1 MRIRRYGPTLLGWL
15 MVGLLLAGCQGG
27 ASTAP
32 AAKASAPEA
41 APAAAQAAAPAADS
55 APAAPVAAGPAGGAT
70 ASVPAAPREPDV
82 VKMADT
88 MAFVSAPVMIAVEK
102 GFFQEQGIDLQI
114 EPTAG
119 GADVIPQ
126 LATGEIDV
134 THGGISPAMFNA
146 IARGVEIR
154 VIGPMNIIPQG
165 TGSTQLLIRKEA
177 ADRGEIRTPADLRG
191 KRIAV
196 NTSGSLVSWQL
207 DKVLEREGMSIQD
220 VDRVVIPFPDM
231 VPALANGSID
241 GAMIIEPFLSRSLN
255 DGIASALVTRTTPG
269 AMTTSLIA
277 SGKWLQERPDS
288 ARRYMVAMMKAI
300 RDIQGSQKGVAD
312 PERLFRPEN
321 IAIYQKY
328 INMPEAFLRAQ
339 IPNTYDPDLETPIDT
354 LMEQQA
360 WFERGGQLTYT
371 DLLPPERVVDD
382 SFARYARETLG
393 PARQ

>member
-1 MRIRRYGPTLLGWL
+1 MIA
-15 MVGLLLAGCQGG
+15 LLAAGCEG
-27 ASTAP
+27 AGSAPP
-32 AAKASAPEA
+32 AAKPSSPAA
-41 APAAAQAAAPAADS
+41 APPAAQAAPAQAAAPAAPA
-55 APAAPVAAGPAGGAT
+55 APAAAVATSA
-70 ASVPAAPREPDV
+70 PAAPREPDV

-88 MAFVSAPVMIAVEK
+88 LAFVSAPLMIAVEK
-102 GFFQEQGIDLQI
+102 GYFQEQGIDLQI
-114 EPTAG
+114 QGTAG

-154 VIGPMNIIPQG
+154 VLGPMNIIPQG

-177 ADRGEIRTPADLRG
+177 ADRGEIRSLADLRG

-207 DKVLEREGMSIQD
+207 DKVLEREGLSIQD
-220 VDRVVIPFPDM
+220 VDRVILPFPDM
-231 VPALANGSID
+231 PVGLANGSID
-241 GAMIIEPFLSRSLN
+241 GAMLIEPWLSRSI
-255 DGIASALVTRTTPG
+255 DEGIASALVTRTTPG

-288 ARRYMVAMMKAI
+288 VRRYMVAMMKGI
-300 RDIQGSQKGVAD
+300 RDVQGPRKGAAD

-321 IAIYQKY
+321 LAIYKKY
-328 INMPEAFLRAQ
+328 INLPEDFLRAQ
-339 IPNTYDPDLETPIDT
+339 IPNTYDPDLETPVDT
-354 LMEQQA
+354 LMEHQA
-360 WFERGGQLTYT
+360 WFQRNGQLTYS

-382 SFARYARETLG
+382 SFARYARDTLG
-393 PARQ
+393 RAQP

>member
-1 MRIRRYGPTLLGWL
+1 MRRQVSELAAVGWL
-15 MVGLLLAGCQGG
+15 GMAMLLAGCQGSG
-27 ASTAP
+27 SPAP
-32 AAKASAPEA
+32 AAKASGAAAAPPA
-41 APAAAQAAAPAADS
+41 APASGQVAAPSTVVAS
-55 APAAPVAAGPAGGAT
+55 APAAVAPA
-70 ASVPAAPREPDV
+70 SPPAAPREPEV

-88 MAFVSAPVMIAVEK
+88 LAFVSAPLMIAVEK
-102 GFFQEQGIDLQI
+102 GFFQEQGIDPQI
-114 EPTAG
+114 EVTAG

-146 IARGVEIR
+146 IARGIEVR

-177 ADRGEIRTPADLRG
+177 ADRGEIRSPADLRG

-207 DKVLEREGMSIQD
+207 DKVLEREGLSIAD
-220 VDRVVIPFPDM
+220 VDRVILPFPDM

-241 GAMIIEPFLSRSLN
+241 GAMIIEPFLSRSVN

-277 SGKWLQERPDS
+277 SGKWLQERPDL
-288 ARRYMVAMMKAI
+288 ARRYTVAMMKAI
-300 RDIQGSQKGVAD
+300 RDIQGTPKGVAD

-321 IAIYQKY
+321 VAIYQKY

-339 IPNTYDPDLETPIDT
+339 IPNTYDPDLETPVDM
-354 LMEQQA
+354 LMEHQA
-360 WFERGGQLTYT
+360 WFQRGGQLTYAE
-371 DLLPPERVVDD
+371 LLPAERVVDD
-382 SFARYARETLG
+382 SFARAARDTLG
-393 PARQ
+393 RARQ

>member
-1 MRIRRYGPTLLGWL
+1 
-15 MVGLLLAGCQGG
+15 
-27 ASTAP
+27 
-32 AAKASAPEA
+32 
-41 APAAAQAAAPAADS
+41 
-55 APAAPVAAGPAGGAT
+55 
-70 ASVPAAPREPDV
+70 
-82 VKMADT
+82 MADT
-88 MAFVSAPVMIAVEK
+88 LAFVSAPLMIAVEK
-102 GFFQEQGIDLQI
+102 GFFKEQGIDLQI
-114 EPTAG
+114 EVAAG

-146 IARGVEIR
+146 IARGVEVR

-165 TGSTQLLIRKEA
+165 TGSTQLLIRKEL
-177 ADRGEIRTPADLRG
+177 ADRGEIRSPADLRG
-191 KRIAV
+191 RRIAV

-207 DKVLEREGMSIQD
+207 DKVLEREGMSIAD
-220 VDRVVIPFPDM
+220 VDRVIIPFPDM

-241 GAMIIEPFLSRSLN
+241 GAMIIEPFLSRSVN

-288 ARRYMVAMMKAI
+288 ARRFMMAMMKGI
-300 RDIQGSQKGVAD
+300 RDIQGTQMGVAD

-321 IAIYQKY
+321 IVIFQKY

-339 IPNTYDPDLETPIDT
+339 IPNTYDPDLRTPIDT
-354 LMEQQA
+354 LMEHQA
-360 WFERGGQLTYT
+360 WFLHGGQLTYT